1 MGQYPVYRPI
11 TMTLDEQMKQQK
23 LMEEENKRKK
33 TLIEQALND
42 RLFLWTLLYLKTCF
56 TNTVLIRAHQQQL
69 EKQTLISVQM
79 GLRELERIVSKDVK
93 ILRDKIEETNRHYD
107 SAK

>member
-1 MGQYPVYRPI
+1 MRAQASGEIGENFLLAKISVQYYNISSTMMGKSHVCRPI

-42 RLFLWTLLYLKTCF
+42 RLFLWTNFKEFFY
-56 TNTVLIRAHQQQL
+56 
-69 EKQTLISVQM
+69 
-79 GLRELERIVSKDVK
+79 
-93 ILRDKIEETNRHYD
+93 
-107 SAK
+107 